1 MNKPTTKMNSMD
13 ELNLKQLT
21 RAQLLREID
30 LVRTKLSRLC
40 FELIAAGR
48 GYEPL
53 SVLRKYK
60 DDLAVHYVAIST
72 LDSALAT
79 EKARRLQ
86 NHGNLHRKG

>member
-1 MNKPTTKMNSMD
+1 MEAANVVDAKR
-13 ELNLKQLT
+13 LT
-21 RAQLLREID
+21 QAQLLREID

-53 SVLRKYK
+53 SILRTYK
-60 DDLAVHYVAIST
+60 DDLAVHYVAISA

-86 NHGNLHRKG
+86 NHGNLHRTKT